1 MFELSPEKRQKL
13 LRYCGFDVCSGG
25 DWNRPEVY
33 DGIIRMMLASHAD
46 TVILPIQDLLHYG
59 SDTRMNTPGRAAGNW
74 EFRLTGGQLS
84 AVNREVFREWAELYG
99 R

>member
-1 MFELSPEKRQKL
+1 M
-13 LRYCGFDVCSGG
+13 CSGG